1 MGYLPQLSEIDR
13 ERDMV
18 REFRGLNHNEVI
30 SDGQFYDMQ
39 NLSSD
44 AYPVLTARKPRTL
57 CKTVTSG
64 SRMSAGEHMAWCDGQ
79 HFYYNGA
86 QKFACSMPDSI
97 VRMGAYFCLFPQGIV
112 YNSHDDTVKNIA
124 ETVEVT
130 GRIKIIPATIGTN
143 PDGTDNVWSLDLQ
156 YQASVTAPENTKD
169 LWIDTG
175 HNPVVLKQYS
185 ESQKTWVS
193 VPTMYL
199 IFDCDISASSSI
211 PISAFSKF
219 QKGDAITISGLTGD
233 FETINGSYIVR
244 KVSADWLV
252 IDVNSY
258 PAKITSTPEFKT
270 MTLKVERTFPAMD
283 YVCECGNR
291 LFGCSTAKHEIY
303 ASKLGDPL
311 NWNVFSGIST
321 DSYAATVG
329 SPGSFTGIAA
339 YRSNVLF
346 FKEDMI
352 HVLSGTRPANFQID
366 TLECRGMQKLSS
378 NSSAVVNETLFY
390 KSDSGIMAYSGNL
403 PELVSDAFGDY
414 NTGHVISAG
423 TDGKKY
429 YCCLVTSDDEC
440 HLMVYDI
447 LRGIW
452 IREDSVAVSD
462 FAAVGNNLYM
472 MTDGKI
478 YDLHTGTSGETGEA
492 WKDETLVDEKDVMW
506 YATTGAIGL
515 DYPYEKYIAALMLRV
530 QMDSGGTIRVE
541 TSYDEENNFVEVAR
555 ITADKLRSVTLNIV
569 PRRCDTMRIRLSG
582 RGRFKL
588 YSISKEIEGGGSGDG
603 SI

>member
-86 QKFACSMPDSI
+86 QKFACSMPDNI

-124 ETVEVT
+124 ETFELNEAV
-130 GRIKIIPATIGTN
+130 RIFPGMAITN
-143 PDGTDNVWSLDLQ
+143 PDGSDGALYLTTGYTVSN
-156 YQASVTAPENTKD
+156 TEPEDTK
-169 LWIDTG
+169 LYWIDTG
-175 HNPVVLKQYS
+175 HSPITLKQYS
-185 ESQKTWVS
+185 EHSKTWVTMPS
-193 VPTMYL
+193 MYL
-199 IFDCDISASSSI
+199 RFMRVANDVTDEG
-211 PISAFSKF
+211 FSRFKI
-219 QKGDAITISGLTGD
+219 GDAITITGLTGD
-233 FETINGSYIVR
+233 YEKMNGSYIVR
-244 KVSADWLV
+244 YASKYMLT
-252 IDVNSY
+252 IDVNAY
-258 PAKITSTPEFKT
+258 IEKFPITTEATTIS
-270 MTLKVERTFPAMD
+270 MKVERTFPAMD

-291 LFGCSTAKHEIY
+291 LFGCSSAKHEIY

-329 SPGSFTGIAA
+329 SPGTFTGIAA

-429 YCCLVTSDDEC
+429 YCCLVTGDDEC

-515 DYPYEKYIAALMLRV
+515 DSPYEKYIAALMLRV

-588 YSISKEIEGGGSGDG
+588 YSISKEIEGGGNSDG

>member
-1 MGYLPQLSEIDR
+1 MGYLPQLSEIGR

-86 QKFACSMPDSI
+86 QKFACTMPDNI

-124 ETVEVT
+124 ETVEAT
-130 GRIKIIPATIGTN
+130 AQLNIYPAIKKIKPGGRWEISQANYVASETEPSNT
-143 PDGTDNVWSLDLQ
+143 SQ
-156 YQASVTAPENTKD
+156 YW
-169 LWIDTG
+169 LDTG
-175 HNPVVLKQYS
+175 NTPIVLKQYS
-185 ESQKTWVS
+185 KDFKIWVS
-193 VPTMYL
+193 VPTSL
-199 IFDCDISASSSI
+199 LGFSFIFNDDI
-211 PISAFSKF
+211 PIGTFVQKF
-219 QKGDAITISGLTGD
+219 KAGDAVTISGLTGD
-233 FETINGSYIVR
+233 LAELNSSFIINEVTLQGFV
-244 KVSADWLV
+244 VE
-252 IDVNSY
+252 VNSFIL
-258 PAKITSTPEFKT
+258 KIPSDFVTVS
-270 MTLKVERTFPAMD
+270 MKVERTFPAMD

-321 DSYAATVG
+321 DSYAATIG
-329 SPGSFTGIAA
+329 SPGEFTGIAS

-366 TLECRGMQKLSS
+366 TIECRGMQRGS
-378 NSSAVVNETLFY
+378 NNSAAVVNETLFY
-390 KSDSGIMAYSGNL
+390 KSDSGIMAYNGNL
-403 PELVSDAFGDY
+403 PELVSDAFGEY

-429 YCCLVTSDDEC
+429 YCCLVTGDDEC
-440 HLMVYDI
+440 HLMVYDV

-452 IREDSVAVSD
+452 TREDSIAVRD
-462 FAAVGNNLYM
+462 FSAIGNNLYM
-472 MTDGKI
+472 MYDGKI
-478 YDLHTGTSGETGEA
+478 YDLHTGTSVETGEA

-515 DYPYEKYIAALMLRV
+515 DSPYEKYIAALMLRV

-582 RGRFKL
+582 RGKFKL
-588 YSISKEIEGGGSGDG
+588 FSISKEIEGGGSSDG

>member
-124 ETVEVT
+124 ETVEAT
-130 GRIKIIPATIGTN
+130 AQLNIYPAIKKIKPGGGWEI
-143 PDGTDNVWSLDLQ
+143 
-156 YQASVTAPENTKD
+156 YQADYVASETEPSNTSQYW
-169 LWIDTG
+169 LDTG
-175 HNPVVLKQYS
+175 NTPVVLKQYS
-185 ESQKTWVS
+185 NDFKIWVS
-193 VPTMYL
+193 VPTSL
-199 IFDCDISASSSI
+199 LGFAFIFNDDLPAGTF
-211 PISAFSKF
+211 AQKF
-219 QKGDAITISGLTGD
+219 KAGDAVTISGLTGNLAELNSS
-233 FETINGSYIVR
+233 FIINEVTTQGFV
-244 KVSADWLV
+244 VE
-252 IDVNSY
+252 VNSFLLNI
-258 PAKITSTPEFKT
+258 PSDFVTVSI
-270 MTLKVERTFPAMD
+270 KVERTFPTMD

-321 DSYAATVG
+321 DSYAATIG

-414 NTGHVISAG
+414 NTGRVISAG

-429 YCCLVTSDDEC
+429 YCCLVTGDDEC

-478 YDLHTGTSGETGEA
+478 YDLHTGTSVETGEA

-515 DYPYEKYIAALMLRV
+515 DSPYEKYIAALMLRV

-582 RGRFKL
+582 RGKFKL
-588 YSISKEIEGGGSGDG
+588 FSISKEIEGGGSSDG

>member
-124 ETVEVT
+124 ETVEAT
-130 GRIKIIPATIGTN
+130 AQLYIYPAIKKIKPGGGWEISQANYVASETEPLNT
-143 PDGTDNVWSLDLQ
+143 SQ
-156 YQASVTAPENTKD
+156 YW
-169 LWIDTG
+169 LDTG
-175 HNPVVLKQYS
+175 NTPVVLKQYS
-185 ESQKTWVS
+185 KDFKIWVS
-193 VPTMYL
+193 VPTSL
-199 IFDCDISASSSI
+199 LGFSFIFNDGL
-211 PISAFSKF
+211 PIGTFAQKF
-219 QKGDAITISGLTGD
+219 KAGDAITISGLTGD
-233 FETINGSYIVR
+233 LAELNSSFIINEVTTQGFV
-244 KVSADWLV
+244 VE
-252 IDVNSY
+252 VNSFLLNI
-258 PAKITSTPEFKT
+258 PSDFVTVS
-270 MTLKVERTFPAMD
+270 MKVERTFPAMD

-321 DSYAATVG
+321 DSYAATIG
-329 SPGSFTGIAA
+329 SPGEFTGIAS

-366 TLECRGMQKLSS
+366 TIECRGMQRGS
-378 NSSAVVNETLFY
+378 NNSAAVVNETLFY
-390 KSDSGIMAYSGNL
+390 KSDSGIMAYNGNI
-403 PELVSDAFGDY
+403 PELVSDAFGEY
-414 NTGHVISAG
+414 NTGHVISSG

-429 YCCLVTSDDEC
+429 YCCLVTGDDEC
-440 HLMVYDI
+440 HLMVYDV

-452 IREDSVAVSD
+452 TREDSIAVRD
-462 FAAVGNNLYM
+462 FSAIGNNLYM
-472 MTDGKI
+472 MYDGKI
-478 YDLHTGTSGETGEA
+478 YDLHTGTSVETGEA

-515 DYPYEKYIAALMLRV
+515 DSPYEKYIAALMLRV

-582 RGRFKL
+582 RGKFKL
-588 YSISKEIEGGGSGDG
+588 FSISKEIEGGGSSDG

>member
-79 HFYYNGA
+79 HFYYNGT
-86 QKFACSMPDSI
+86 QKFACTMPDNI

-124 ETVEVT
+124 ETVEAT
-130 GRIKIIPATIGTN
+130 AQLNLYPAIKKIK
-143 PDGTDNVWSLDLQ
+143 PDGGWEINQADYVASETEPSNTSQ
-156 YQASVTAPENTKD
+156 YW
-169 LWIDTG
+169 LDTG
-175 HNPVVLKQYS
+175 NTPVVLKQYS
-185 ESQKTWVS
+185 KDFKIWVS
-193 VPTMYL
+193 VPTSL
-199 IFDCDISASSSI
+199 LG
-211 PISAFSKF
+211 FSFIVNGDLPAVTFF
-219 QKGDAITISGLTGD
+219 QKFKAGDAVTISGLTGD
-233 FETINGSYIVR
+233 LAELNSSFIINAVTINGFAVE
-244 KVSADWLV
+244 
-252 IDVNSY
+252 VNSFLLNI
-258 PAKITSTPEFKT
+258 PSDAVTVS
-270 MTLKVERTFPAMD
+270 MKVERTFPAMD

-329 SPGSFTGIAA
+329 SPGEFTGIAS

-346 FKEDMI
+346 FKENRI

-366 TLECRGMQKLSS
+366 TLECRGMQRGS
-378 NSSAVVNETLFY
+378 NNSAAVVNETLFY
-390 KSDSGIMAYSGNL
+390 KSDSGIMAYNGNL
-403 PELVSDAFGDY
+403 PELASDAFGDY

-429 YCCLVTSDDEC
+429 YCCLVTGDDEC
-440 HLMVYDI
+440 HLMVYDV

-452 IREDSVAVSD
+452 TREDSIAVRD
-462 FAAVGNNLYM
+462 FSAIGNNLYM
-472 MTDGKI
+472 MYDGKI
-478 YDLHTGTSGETGEA
+478 YDLHTGTSVETGEA

-515 DYPYEKYIAALMLRV
+515 DSPYEKYIAALMLRV

-582 RGRFKL
+582 RGKFKL
-588 YSISKEIEGGGSGDG
+588 FSISKEIEGGGNSDG

>member
-1 MGYLPQLSEIDR
+1 MGYLPQLSEIGR

-86 QKFACSMPDSI
+86 QKFACTMPDNI

-112 YNSHDDTVKNIA
+112 YNSHDDTVKNIV
-124 ETVEVT
+124 ETVEAT
-130 GRIKIIPATIGTN
+130 AQLNIYPAIKKIKPGGGWEISQANYVASETEPSNT
-143 PDGTDNVWSLDLQ
+143 SQ
-156 YQASVTAPENTKD
+156 YW
-169 LWIDTG
+169 LDTG
-175 HNPVVLKQYS
+175 NTPVVLKQYS
-185 ESQKTWVS
+185 KDFKIWVS
-193 VPTMYL
+193 VPTSL
-199 IFDCDISASSSI
+199 LGFNFIFNDDL
-211 PISAFSKF
+211 PIGTFF
-219 QKGDAITISGLTGD
+219 QKFKAGDAVTISGLTGD
-233 FETINGSYIVR
+233 LAELNSSFIINEVTLQGFV
-244 KVSADWLV
+244 VE
-252 IDVNSY
+252 VNSFLLNI
-258 PAKITSTPEFKT
+258 PSDFVTVSI
-270 MTLKVERTFPAMD
+270 KVERTFPAMD

-321 DSYAATVG
+321 DSYAATIG
-329 SPGSFTGIAA
+329 SPGEFTGIAS

-390 KSDSGIMAYSGNL
+390 KSDTGIMAYSGNL
-403 PELVSDAFGDY
+403 PELVSDAFGEY

-429 YCCLVTSDDEC
+429 YCCLVTGDDEC
-440 HLMVYDI
+440 HLMVYDV

-452 IREDSVAVSD
+452 TREDSIAVRD
-462 FAAVGNNLYM
+462 FSAIGNNLYM
-472 MTDGKI
+472 MYDGKI
-478 YDLHTGTSGETGEA
+478 YDLHTGTSVETGEA
-492 WKDETLVDEKDVMW
+492 WKDETLVYEKDVMW

-515 DYPYEKYIAALMLRV
+515 DSPYEKYIAALMLRV

-582 RGRFKL
+582 RGKFKL
-588 YSISKEIEGGGSGDG
+588 FSISKEIEGGGSSDG

>member
-86 QKFACSMPDSI
+86 QKFACAMPDNI

-124 ETVEVT
+124 ETVEAT
-130 GRIKIIPATIGTN
+130 AQLNIYPAIKKIKPGGGWEISQANYVASETEPLNT
-143 PDGTDNVWSLDLQ
+143 SQ
-156 YQASVTAPENTKD
+156 YW
-169 LWIDTG
+169 LDTG
-175 HNPVVLKQYS
+175 NTPIVLKQYS
-185 ESQKTWVS
+185 KDFKIWVS
-193 VPTMYL
+193 VPTSL
-199 IFDCDISASSSI
+199 LGFSFIFNDDL
-211 PISAFSKF
+211 PIGTFVQKF
-219 QKGDAITISGLTGD
+219 KAGDAVTISGLTGD
-233 FETINGSYIVR
+233 LAELNSSFIINEVTLQGFV
-244 KVSADWLV
+244 VE
-252 IDVNSY
+252 VNSFIL
-258 PAKITSTPEFKT
+258 KIPSDFVTVS
-270 MTLKVERTFPAMD
+270 MKVERTFPAMD

-321 DSYAATVG
+321 DSYAATIG
-329 SPGSFTGIAA
+329 SPGEFTGIAS

-366 TLECRGMQKLSS
+366 TIECRGMQRGS
-378 NSSAVVNETLFY
+378 NNSAAVVNETLFY
-390 KSDSGIMAYSGNL
+390 KSDSGIMAYNGNL
-403 PELVSDAFGDY
+403 PELASDAFGEY

-429 YCCLVTSDDEC
+429 YCCLVTGDDEC
-440 HLMVYDI
+440 HLMVYDV

-452 IREDSVAVSD
+452 TREDSIAVRD
-462 FAAVGNNLYM
+462 FSAIGNNLYM
-472 MTDGKI
+472 MYDGKI
-478 YDLHTGTSGETGEA
+478 YDLHTGTSVETGEA

-515 DYPYEKYIAALMLRV
+515 DSPYEKYIAALMLRV

-582 RGRFKL
+582 RGKFKL
-588 YSISKEIEGGGSGDG
+588 FSISKEIEGGGNSDG

>member
-124 ETVEVT
+124 ETFELNESV
-130 GRIKIIPATIGTN
+130 RIFPGMAITN
-143 PDGTDNVWSLDLQ
+143 PDGSDGALYLTTGYTVSN
-156 YQASVTAPENTKD
+156 TEPEDTK
-169 LWIDTG
+169 LYWIDTG
-175 HNPVVLKQYS
+175 HSPITLKQYS
-185 ESQKTWVS
+185 EHSKTWVTIPS
-193 VPTMYL
+193 MYL
-199 IFDCDISASSSI
+199 RFMRVANDVTDEG
-211 PISAFSKF
+211 FSRFKI
-219 QKGDAITISGLTGD
+219 GDAITISGLTGD
-233 FETINGSYIVR
+233 YEKMNGSYIVR
-244 KVSADWLV
+244 YASKYMLT
-252 IDVNSY
+252 IDVNAY
-258 PAKITSTPEFKT
+258 IEKFPITTEATTIS
-270 MTLKVERTFPAMD
+270 MKVERTFPEMD

-390 KSDSGIMAYSGNL
+390 KSDTGIMAYSGNL

-429 YCCLVTSDDEC
+429 YCCLVTGDDEC

-478 YDLHTGTSGETGEA
+478 YDLHTGTSVETGEA
-492 WKDETLVDEKDVMW
+492 WKDETLVDEKDIMW

-515 DYPYEKYIAALMLRV
+515 DSPYEKYIAALMLRV

>member
-79 HFYYNGA
+79 HFYYNGT

-112 YNSHDDTVKNIA
+112 YNSHDDTVKNIS
-124 ETVEVT
+124 ETVQVNGKLKLLPSIQYT
-130 GRIKIIPATIGTN
+130 M
-143 PDGTDNVWSLDLQ
+143 PDGSMPVC
-156 YQASVTAPENTKD
+156 SVEYVESATEPSDTTKYW
-169 LWIDTG
+169 LDTG
-175 HNPVVLKQYS
+175 NNPIVLKQYS
-185 ESQKTWVS
+185 KDFKIWVS
-193 VPTMYL
+193 VPTSL
-199 IFDCDISASSSI
+199 LWFDFYETEGNPYQTTFLMKYQD
-211 PISAFSKF
+211 
-219 QKGDAITISGLTGD
+219 GDAITISGLTD
-233 FETINGSYIVR
+233 NLTDLNGSFIVA
-244 KVSADWLV
+244 KTAPSGFA
-252 IDVNSY
+252 IAVNSFVLNL
-258 PAKITSTPEFKT
+258 PSVAVTVS
-270 MTLKVERTFPAMD
+270 MKVERTLPAMD

-291 LFGCSTAKHEIY
+291 LFGCSSAKHEIY

-321 DSYAATVG
+321 DSYAATIG
-329 SPGSFTGIAA
+329 SPGEFTGIAS

-346 FKEDMI
+346 FKENRI

-366 TLECRGMQKLSS
+366 TIECRGMQRGS
-378 NSSAVVNETLFY
+378 NNSAAVVNETLFY
-390 KSDSGIMAYSGNL
+390 KSDSGIMAYNGNL
-403 PELVSDAFGDY
+403 PELVSDAFGEY

-429 YCCLVTSDDEC
+429 YCCLVTGDDEC
-440 HLMVYDI
+440 HLMVYDV

-452 IREDSVAVSD
+452 TREDSIAVRD
-462 FAAVGNNLYM
+462 FSAIGNNLYM
-472 MTDGKI
+472 MYDGKI
-478 YDLHTGTSGETGEA
+478 YDLHTGTSVETGEA

-515 DYPYEKYIAALMLRV
+515 DSPYEKYIAALMLRV

-582 RGRFKL
+582 RGKFKL
-588 YSISKEIEGGGSGDG
+588 FSISKEIEGGGSSDG

>member
-124 ETVEVT
+124 ETVEAT
-130 GRIKIIPATIGTN
+130 AQLYIYPAIKKIKPGGGWEISQANYVASETEPLNT
-143 PDGTDNVWSLDLQ
+143 SQ
-156 YQASVTAPENTKD
+156 YW
-169 LWIDTG
+169 LDTG
-175 HNPVVLKQYS
+175 NTPVVLKQYS
-185 ESQKTWVS
+185 KDFKIWVS
-193 VPTMYL
+193 VPTSL
-199 IFDCDISASSSI
+199 LGFSFIFNDDL
-211 PISAFSKF
+211 PIGTFAQKF
-219 QKGDAITISGLTGD
+219 KAGDAITISGLTGD
-233 FETINGSYIVR
+233 LAELNSSFIINEVTTQGFV
-244 KVSADWLV
+244 VE
-252 IDVNSY
+252 VNSFLLNI
-258 PAKITSTPEFKT
+258 PSDFVTVS
-270 MTLKVERTFPAMD
+270 MKVERTFPAMD

-321 DSYAATVG
+321 DSYAATIG
-329 SPGSFTGIAA
+329 SPGEFTGIAS

-366 TLECRGMQKLSS
+366 TIECRGMQRGS
-378 NSSAVVNETLFY
+378 NNSAAVVNETLFY
-390 KSDSGIMAYSGNL
+390 KSDSGIMAYNGNL
-403 PELVSDAFGDY
+403 PELASDAFGEY

-429 YCCLVTSDDEC
+429 YCCLVTGDDEC
-440 HLMVYDI
+440 HLMVYDV

-452 IREDSVAVSD
+452 TREDSIAVRD
-462 FAAVGNNLYM
+462 FSAIGNNLYM
-472 MTDGKI
+472 MYDGKI
-478 YDLHTGTSGETGEA
+478 YDLHTGTSVETGEA

-515 DYPYEKYIAALMLRV
+515 DSPYEKYIAALMLRV

-582 RGRFKL
+582 RGKFKL
-588 YSISKEIEGGGSGDG
+588 FSISKEIEGGGSSDG

>member
-86 QKFACSMPDSI
+86 QKFACGMPDNI

-124 ETVEVT
+124 ETVEAT
-130 GRIKIIPATIGTN
+130 AQLYLYPSIKKIK
-143 PDGTDNVWSLDLQ
+143 PDGSWEITQADYVASETEPSNTSQ
-156 YQASVTAPENTKD
+156 YW
-169 LWIDTG
+169 LDTG
-175 HNPVVLKQYS
+175 NTPVVLKQYS
-185 ESQKTWVS
+185 KDFKIWVS
-193 VPTMYL
+193 VPTSL
-199 IFDCDISASSSI
+199 LS
-211 PISAFSKF
+211 FSFIVNGDLPAGTFF
-219 QKGDAITISGLTGD
+219 QKFKAGDAVTISGLTGD
-233 FETINGSYIVR
+233 LAELNSSFIINAVTINGFAVE
-244 KVSADWLV
+244 
-252 IDVNSY
+252 VNSFLLNI
-258 PAKITSTPEFKT
+258 PSDAVTVS
-270 MTLKVERTFPAMD
+270 MKVERTFPAMD

-329 SPGSFTGIAA
+329 SPGEFTGIAS

-346 FKEDMI
+346 FKENRI

-366 TLECRGMQKLSS
+366 TLECRGMQRGS
-378 NSSAVVNETLFY
+378 NNSAAVVNETLFY
-390 KSDSGIMAYSGNL
+390 KSDSGIMAYNGNL
-403 PELVSDAFGDY
+403 PELASDAFGDY

-429 YCCLVTSDDEC
+429 YCCLVTGDDEC
-440 HLMVYDI
+440 HLMVYDV

-452 IREDSVAVSD
+452 TREDSIAVRD
-462 FAAVGNNLYM
+462 FSAIGNNLYM
-472 MTDGKI
+472 MYDGKI

-515 DYPYEKYIAALMLRV
+515 DSPYEKYIAALMLRV

-582 RGRFKL
+582 RGKFKL
-588 YSISKEIEGGGSGDG
+588 FSISKEIEGGGSSDG

>member
-18 REFRGLNHNEVI
+18 REFRGLNHNDVI

-57 CKTVTSG
+57 CKTITSG
-64 SRMSAGEHMAWCDGQ
+64 SRISAGEHMAWCDGQ

-86 QKFACSMPDSI
+86 QKFACGMPDNI
-97 VRMGAYFCLFPQGIV
+97 VRMGAYFCLFPQGVV
-112 YNSHDDTVKNIA
+112 YNSHDDTLKTIYDSFELNEAV
-124 ETVEVT
+124 
-130 GRIKIIPATIGTN
+130 RIFPGMATTN
-143 PDGTDNVWSLDLQ
+143 PDGSEGALYLTTGYTVSN
-156 YQASVTAPENTKD
+156 TEPEDTK
-169 LWIDTG
+169 LYWIDTG
-175 HNPVVLKQYS
+175 HSPITLKQYS
-185 ESQKTWVS
+185 EYSKTWVTMPS
-193 VPTMYL
+193 MYL
-199 IFDCDISASSSI
+199 RFIRQANNITDGGFSIF
-211 PISAFSKF
+211 KV
-219 QKGDAITISGLTGD
+219 GDAVTISGLTGD
-233 FETINGSYIVR
+233 FEKMNGSYIVR
-244 KVSADWLV
+244 YASKYMLT
-252 IDVNSY
+252 IDVNAY
-258 PAKITSTPEFKT
+258 IEKFPITTEATTIS
-270 MTLKVERTFPAMD
+270 MKVERTFPAMD

-321 DSYAATVG
+321 DSYAATIG
-329 SPGSFTGIAA
+329 SPGEFTGIAS

-346 FKEDMI
+346 FKENRI

-366 TLECRGMQKLSS
+366 TIECRGMQRGS
-378 NSSAVVNETLFY
+378 NNSAAVVNETLFY
-390 KSDSGIMAYSGNL
+390 KSDSGIMAYNGNL

-429 YCCLVTSDDEC
+429 YCCLVTGDDEC
-440 HLMVYDI
+440 HLMVYDV

-452 IREDSVAVSD
+452 TREDSIAVRD
-462 FAAVGNNLYM
+462 FSAIGNNLYM
-472 MTDGKI
+472 MYDGKI

-515 DYPYEKYIAALMLRV
+515 DSPYEKYIAALMLRV

-588 YSISKEIEGGGSGDG
+588 YSISKEIEGGGSSDG

>member
-86 QKFACSMPDSI
+86 QKFACTMPDNI

-124 ETVEVT
+124 ETVEAT
-130 GRIKIIPATIGTN
+130 AQLNIYPAIKKIKPAGGWEISQANYVASETEPLNT
-143 PDGTDNVWSLDLQ
+143 SQ
-156 YQASVTAPENTKD
+156 YW
-169 LWIDTG
+169 LDTG
-175 HNPVVLKQYS
+175 NTPVVLKQYS
-185 ESQKTWVS
+185 KDFKIWVS
-193 VPTMYL
+193 VPTSL
-199 IFDCDISASSSI
+199 LG
-211 PISAFSKF
+211 FSFIVNDDLPAGTFVQKF
-219 QKGDAITISGLTGD
+219 KAGDAVTISGLTGD
-233 FETINGSYIVR
+233 LAELNSSFIINEVTLQGFV
-244 KVSADWLV
+244 VE
-252 IDVNSY
+252 VNSFLLNL
-258 PAKITSTPEFKT
+258 PSDFVTVS
-270 MTLKVERTFPAMD
+270 MKVERTFPAMD

-321 DSYAATVG
+321 DSYSATVG
-329 SPGSFTGIAA
+329 SPGEFTGIAS

-346 FKEDMI
+346 FKENRI

-366 TLECRGMQKLSS
+366 TIECRGMQRGS
-378 NSSAVVNETLFY
+378 NNSAAVVNETLFY
-390 KSDSGIMAYSGNL
+390 KSDSGIMAYNGNL
-403 PELVSDAFGDY
+403 PELVSDPFGEY

-429 YCCLVTSDDEC
+429 YCCLVTGDDEC
-440 HLMVYDI
+440 HLMVYDV

-452 IREDSVAVSD
+452 TREDSIAVRD
-462 FAAVGNNLYM
+462 FSAIGNNLYM
-472 MTDGKI
+472 MYDGKI

-515 DYPYEKYIAALMLRV
+515 DSPYEKYIAALMLRV

-582 RGRFKL
+582 RGKFKL
-588 YSISKEIEGGGSGDG
+588 FSISKEIEGGGSSDG

>member
-1 MGYLPQLSEIDR
+1 MGYLPHLSEIDR

-44 AYPVLTARKPRTL
+44 AYPILTARKPRTL

-86 QKFACSMPDSI
+86 QKFACAMPDSI

-112 YNSHDDTVKNIA
+112 YNSHDDTLKTIYDSFELNEAV
-124 ETVEVT
+124 
-130 GRIKIIPATIGTN
+130 RIFPGMAITN
-143 PDGTDNVWSLDLQ
+143 PDGSKGALYLTTGYTVS
-156 YQASVTAPENTKD
+156 NTEPVDTK
-169 LWIDTG
+169 LYWIDTG
-175 HNPVVLKQYS
+175 HSPITLKQYS
-185 ESQKTWVS
+185 EYSKTWVTMPS
-193 VPTMYL
+193 MYL
-199 IFDCDISASSSI
+199 QFMREANDITDGGFSIFKA
-211 PISAFSKF
+211 
-219 QKGDAITISGLTGD
+219 GDAVTISGLTGD
-233 FETINGSYIVR
+233 FAKMNGSYIVHYAS
-244 KVSADWLV
+244 KYTLT
-252 IDVNSY
+252 IDVNAYIEKFPTTTEATTIS
-258 PAKITSTPEFKT
+258 
-270 MTLKVERTFPAMD
+270 MKVERTFPAMD

-291 LFGCSTAKHEIY
+291 LFGCSTSKHEIY

-321 DSYAATVG
+321 DSYAATIG

-366 TLECRGMQKLSS
+366 TIECRGMQRGS
-378 NSSAVVNETLFY
+378 NNSATVVNETLFY
-390 KSDSGIMAYSGNL
+390 KSDSGIMAYNGNL
-403 PELVSDAFGDY
+403 PELVSDAFGEY
-414 NTGHVISAG
+414 NTGHVISSG

-429 YCCLVTSDDEC
+429 YCCLVTGDDEC
-440 HLMVYDI
+440 HLMVYDV

-452 IREDSVAVSD
+452 TREDSVAVSD

-478 YDLHTGTSGETGEA
+478 YDIHTGTSAETGEA

-515 DYPYEKYIAALMLRV
+515 DSPYEKYIAALMLRV

-582 RGRFKL
+582 RGKFKL
-588 YSISKEIEGGGSGDG
+588 FSISKEIEGGGNSDG

>member
-124 ETVEVT
+124 ETVEAT
-130 GRIKIIPATIGTN
+130 AQLYIYPAIKKIKPGGGWEISQANYVASETEPLNT
-143 PDGTDNVWSLDLQ
+143 SQ
-156 YQASVTAPENTKD
+156 YW
-169 LWIDTG
+169 LDTG
-175 HNPVVLKQYS
+175 NTPVVLKQYS
-185 ESQKTWVS
+185 KDFKIWVS
-193 VPTMYL
+193 VPTSL
-199 IFDCDISASSSI
+199 LGFSFIFNDGL
-211 PISAFSKF
+211 PIGTFAQKF
-219 QKGDAITISGLTGD
+219 KAGDAITISGLTGD
-233 FETINGSYIVR
+233 LAELNSSFIINEVTTQGFV
-244 KVSADWLV
+244 VE
-252 IDVNSY
+252 VNSFLLNI
-258 PAKITSTPEFKT
+258 PSDFVTVSI
-270 MTLKVERTFPAMD
+270 KVERTFPTMD

-291 LFGCSTAKHEIY
+291 LFGCSTSKHEIY

-321 DSYAATVG
+321 DSYAATIG
-329 SPGSFTGIAA
+329 SPGEFTGIAS

-366 TLECRGMQKLSS
+366 TIECRGMQRGS
-378 NSSAVVNETLFY
+378 NNSAAVVNETLFY
-390 KSDSGIMAYSGNL
+390 KSDSGIMAYNGNL
-403 PELVSDAFGDY
+403 PELASDAFGEY

-429 YCCLVTSDDEC
+429 YCCLVTGDDEC
-440 HLMVYDI
+440 HLMVYDV

-452 IREDSVAVSD
+452 TREDSIAVRD
-462 FAAVGNNLYM
+462 FSAIGNNLYM
-472 MTDGKI
+472 MYDGKI
-478 YDLHTGTSGETGEA
+478 YDLHTGTSVETGEA

-515 DYPYEKYIAALMLRV
+515 DSPYEKYIAALMLRV

-569 PRRCDTMRIRLSG
+569 PRRCDTMRIRISG
-582 RGRFKL
+582 RGKFKL
-588 YSISKEIEGGGSGDG
+588 FSISKEIEGGGSSDG

>member
-18 REFRGLNHNEVI
+18 REFRGLNHNEII

-86 QKFACSMPDSI
+86 QKFACTMPDNI

-124 ETVEVT
+124 ETVEAT
-130 GRIKIIPATIGTN
+130 AQLSLYPAIKKIR
-143 PDGTDNVWSLDLQ
+143 PDGGWEINQANYVASETEPSNTSQ
-156 YQASVTAPENTKD
+156 YW
-169 LWIDTG
+169 LDTG
-175 HNPVVLKQYS
+175 NTPIVLKQYS
-185 ESQKTWVS
+185 KDFKIWVS
-193 VPTMYL
+193 VPTSL
-199 IFDCDISASSSI
+199 LS
-211 PISAFSKF
+211 FSFIVNSNLPAGTFF
-219 QKGDAITISGLTGD
+219 QKFKAGDAVTISGLTGD
-233 FETINGSYIVR
+233 LAELNSSFIINEVTINGFV
-244 KVSADWLV
+244 VE
-252 IDVNSY
+252 VNSFLLNL
-258 PAKITSTPEFKT
+258 PSELVTVSI
-270 MTLKVERTFPAMD
+270 KVERTFPAMD

-329 SPGSFTGIAA
+329 SPGEFTGIAS

-346 FKEDMI
+346 FKENRI

-366 TLECRGMQKLSS
+366 TLECRGMQRGS
-378 NSSAVVNETLFY
+378 NNSAAVVNETLFY
-390 KSDSGIMAYSGNL
+390 KSDSGVMAYNGNL
-403 PELVSDAFGDY
+403 PELVSDAFGEY

-429 YCCLVTSDDEC
+429 YCCLVTGDDEC
-440 HLMVYDI
+440 HLMVYDV

-452 IREDSVAVSD
+452 TREDSIAVRD
-462 FAAVGNNLYM
+462 FSAIGNNLYM
-472 MTDGKI
+472 MYDGKI
-478 YDLHTGTSGETGEA
+478 YDLHTGTSGETVEA

-515 DYPYEKYIAALMLRV
+515 DSPYEKYIAALMLRV

-582 RGRFKL
+582 RGKFKL
-588 YSISKEIEGGGSGDG
+588 FSISKEIEGGGNSDG

>member
-86 QKFACSMPDSI
+86 QKFACSMPDNI

-112 YNSHDDTVKNIA
+112 YNSHDDTVKNIT
-124 ETVEVT
+124 ETVEAT
-130 GRIKIIPATIGTN
+130 AQLQIYPAIKKIKPGGGWEI
-143 PDGTDNVWSLDLQ
+143 
-156 YQASVTAPENTKD
+156 YQANYVASETEPSNTSQYW
-169 LWIDTG
+169 LDTG
-175 HNPVVLKQYS
+175 NTPVVLKQYS
-185 ESQKTWVS
+185 KDFKIWVS
-193 VPTMYL
+193 VPTSL
-199 IFDCDISASSSI
+199 LGFSFIFNDDLPAGT
-211 PISAFSKF
+211 FVQKF
-219 QKGDAITISGLTGD
+219 KSGDAVKISGLTGD
-233 FETINGSYIVR
+233 LAELNSSFIINEVTLQGFV
-244 KVSADWLV
+244 VE
-252 IDVNSY
+252 VNSFIL
-258 PAKITSTPEFKT
+258 KIPSDFVTVS
-270 MTLKVERTFPAMD
+270 MKVERTFPAMD

-329 SPGSFTGIAA
+329 SPGEFTGIAS

-346 FKEDMI
+346 FKENRI

-366 TLECRGMQKLSS
+366 TIECRGMQRGS
-378 NSSAVVNETLFY
+378 NNSAAVVNETLFY
-390 KSDSGIMAYSGNL
+390 KSDSGIMAYNGNL
-403 PELVSDAFGDY
+403 PELVSDAFGEY
-414 NTGHVISAG
+414 NTGHVISSG

-429 YCCLVTSDDEC
+429 YCCLVTGDDEC
-440 HLMVYDI
+440 HLMVYDV

-452 IREDSVAVSD
+452 TREDSIAVRD
-462 FAAVGNNLYM
+462 FSAIGNNLYM
-472 MTDGKI
+472 MYDGKI
-478 YDLHTGTSGETGEA
+478 YDLHTGTSVETGEA

-515 DYPYEKYIAALMLRV
+515 DSPYEKYIAALMLRV

-582 RGRFKL
+582 RGKFKL
-588 YSISKEIEGGGSGDG
+588 FSISKEIEGGGSSDG

>member
-86 QKFACSMPDSI
+86 QKFACTMPDNI
-97 VRMGAYFCLFPQGIV
+97 VRMGAYFCLFPHGIV

-124 ETVEVT
+124 ETFELNEAV
-130 GRIKIIPATIGTN
+130 RIFPGMAITN
-143 PDGTDNVWSLDLQ
+143 PDGSDGALYLTTGYTVSN
-156 YQASVTAPENTKD
+156 TEPEDTK
-169 LWIDTG
+169 LYWIDTG
-175 HNPVVLKQYS
+175 HSPITLKQYS
-185 ESQKTWVS
+185 EHSKTWVTMPS
-193 VPTMYL
+193 MYL
-199 IFDCDISASSSI
+199 RFMRVANDVTDEG
-211 PISAFSKF
+211 FSRFKV
-219 QKGDAITISGLTGD
+219 GDAITISGLTGD
-233 FETINGSYIVR
+233 YEKMNGSYIVR
-244 KVSADWLV
+244 YASKYMLT
-252 IDVNSY
+252 IDVNAY
-258 PAKITSTPEFKT
+258 IEKFPITTEATTIS
-270 MTLKVERTFPAMD
+270 MKVERTFPAMD

-429 YCCLVTSDDEC
+429 YCCLVTGDDEC

-515 DYPYEKYIAALMLRV
+515 DSPYEKYIAALMLRV

-582 RGRFKL
+582 HGRFKL
-588 YSISKEIEGGGSGDG
+588 YSISKEIEGGGSSDG

>member
-79 HFYYNGA
+79 HFYYNGT
-86 QKFACSMPDSI
+86 QKFACTMPDNI

-124 ETVEVT
+124 ETVEAT
-130 GRIKIIPATIGTN
+130 AQLNIYPAIKKIKPGGGWEISQANYVASETEPSNT
-143 PDGTDNVWSLDLQ
+143 SQ
-156 YQASVTAPENTKD
+156 YW
-169 LWIDTG
+169 LDTG
-175 HNPVVLKQYS
+175 NTPVVLKQYS
-185 ESQKTWVS
+185 KDFKIWVS
-193 VPTMYL
+193 VPTSL
-199 IFDCDISASSSI
+199 LGFSFIFNDDL
-211 PISAFSKF
+211 PIGTFVQKF
-219 QKGDAITISGLTGD
+219 KAGDAVTISGLTGD
-233 FETINGSYIVR
+233 LAELNSSFIINEVTLQGFV
-244 KVSADWLV
+244 VE
-252 IDVNSY
+252 VNSFILNI
-258 PAKITSTPEFKT
+258 PSDFVTVS
-270 MTLKVERTFPAMD
+270 MKVERTFPAMD

-291 LFGCSTAKHEIY
+291 LFGCSTEKHEIY

-321 DSYAATVG
+321 DSYAATIG
-329 SPGSFTGIAA
+329 SPGEFTGIAS

-346 FKEDMI
+346 FKENRI

-366 TLECRGMQKLSS
+366 TIECRGMQHGS
-378 NSSAVVNETLFY
+378 NNSAAVVNETLFY
-390 KSDSGIMAYSGNL
+390 KSDSGIMAYNGNL
-403 PELVSDAFGDY
+403 PELVSDAFGEY

-429 YCCLVTSDDEC
+429 YCCLVTGDDEC
-440 HLMVYDI
+440 HLMVYDV

-452 IREDSVAVSD
+452 TREDSIAVRD
-462 FAAVGNNLYM
+462 FSAIGNNLYM
-472 MTDGKI
+472 MYDGKI
-478 YDLHTGTSGETGEA
+478 YDLHTGTSVETGEA
-492 WKDETLVDEKDVMW
+492 WKDETLIDEKDVMW

-515 DYPYEKYIAALMLRV
+515 DSPYEKYIAALMLRV

-582 RGRFKL
+582 RGKFKL
-588 YSISKEIEGGGSGDG
+588 FSISKEIEGGGSSDG

>member
-1 MGYLPQLSEIDR
+1 MGYLPHLSEIDR

-79 HFYYNGA
+79 HFYYNGT

-124 ETVEVT
+124 ETVEAT
-130 GRIKIIPATIGTN
+130 AQLYIYPAIKKIKPGGGWEISQANYVASETEPLNT
-143 PDGTDNVWSLDLQ
+143 SQ
-156 YQASVTAPENTKD
+156 YW
-169 LWIDTG
+169 LDTG
-175 HNPVVLKQYS
+175 NTPVVLKQYS
-185 ESQKTWVS
+185 KDFKIWVS
-193 VPTMYL
+193 VPTSL
-199 IFDCDISASSSI
+199 LGFSFIFNDDL
-211 PISAFSKF
+211 PIGTFAQKF
-219 QKGDAITISGLTGD
+219 KAGDAITISGLTGD
-233 FETINGSYIVR
+233 LAELNSSFIINEVTTQGFV
-244 KVSADWLV
+244 VE
-252 IDVNSY
+252 VNSFLLNI
-258 PAKITSTPEFKT
+258 PSDFVTVS
-270 MTLKVERTFPAMD
+270 MKVERTFPAMD

-321 DSYAATVG
+321 DSYAATIG
-329 SPGSFTGIAA
+329 SPGEFTGIAS

-366 TLECRGMQKLSS
+366 TIECRGMQRGS
-378 NSSAVVNETLFY
+378 NNSAAVVNETLFY
-390 KSDSGIMAYSGNL
+390 KSDSGIMAYNGNL
-403 PELVSDAFGDY
+403 PELASDAFGEY

-429 YCCLVTSDDEC
+429 YCCLVTGDDEC
-440 HLMVYDI
+440 HLMVYDV

-452 IREDSVAVSD
+452 TREDSIAVRD
-462 FAAVGNNLYM
+462 FSAIGNNLYM
-472 MTDGKI
+472 MYDGKI
-478 YDLHTGTSGETGEA
+478 YDLHTGTSVETGEA

-515 DYPYEKYIAALMLRV
+515 DSPYEKYIAALMLRV

-582 RGRFKL
+582 RGKFKL
-588 YSISKEIEGGGSGDG
+588 FSISKEIEGGGSSDG

>member
-1 MGYLPQLSEIDR
+1 MGYLPQLSEIER

-86 QKFACSMPDSI
+86 QKFACTMPDSI

-124 ETVEVT
+124 ETVEATAQLILYPV
-130 GRIKIIPATIGTN
+130 IKKIR
-143 PDGTDNVWSLDLQ
+143 PDGGWEISQADYVASETEPSNTSQ
-156 YQASVTAPENTKD
+156 YW
-169 LWIDTG
+169 LDTG
-175 HNPVVLKQYS
+175 NTPVVLKQYS
-185 ESQKTWVS
+185 KDFKIWVS
-193 VPTMYL
+193 VPTSL
-199 IFDCDISASSSI
+199 LS
-211 PISAFSKF
+211 FSFIVNDDLPAGTFF
-219 QKGDAITISGLTGD
+219 QKFKAGDAVTISGLTGD
-233 FETINGSYIVR
+233 LAELNSSFIVNAVTINGFV
-244 KVSADWLV
+244 VE
-252 IDVNSY
+252 VNSFLLNL
-258 PAKITSTPEFKT
+258 PSDAVTVS
-270 MTLKVERTFPAMD
+270 MKVERTFPAMD

-329 SPGSFTGIAA
+329 SPGEFTGIAS

-346 FKEDMI
+346 FKENRI

-366 TLECRGMQKLSS
+366 TLECRGMQRGSD
-378 NSSAVVNETLFY
+378 NSAAVVNETLFY

-403 PELVSDAFGDY
+403 PELVSDAFGNY

-429 YCCLVTSDDEC
+429 YCCLVTGDDEC
-440 HLMVYDI
+440 HLMVYDV

-452 IREDSVAVSD
+452 TREDSIAVRD
-462 FAAVGNNLYM
+462 FSAIGNNLYM
-472 MTDGKI
+472 MYDGKI

-515 DYPYEKYIAALMLRV
+515 DSPYEKYIAALMLRV

-582 RGRFKL
+582 RGKFKL
-588 YSISKEIEGGGSGDG
+588 FSISKEIEGGGSGDG

>member
-86 QKFACSMPDSI
+86 QKFACSMPDNI

-112 YNSHDDTVKNIA
+112 YNSHDNTVKNIT
-124 ETVEVT
+124 ETYELNEEL
-130 GRIKIIPATIGTN
+130 RLLPATTITH
-143 PDGTDNVWSLDLQ
+143 PDGTEGMLILGGGYVVSDTEPQD
-156 YQASVTAPENTKD
+156 TKSY
-169 LWIDTG
+169 WIDTG
-175 HNPVVLKQYS
+175 HAPVTLKQYS
-185 ESQKTWVS
+185 DYSKTWVTMPS
-193 VPTMYL
+193 MYL
-199 IFDCDISASSSI
+199 QFMRGVGATGDG
-211 PISAFSKF
+211 FSRFKA
-219 QKGDAITISGLTGD
+219 GDAVTISGLTGD
-233 FETINGSYIVR
+233 FQKINGSYIVQYA
-244 KVSADWLV
+244 SDYTFT
-252 IDVNSY
+252 INVNSY
-258 PAKITSTPEFKT
+258 IEKFPSTTEYRNIS
-270 MTLKVERTFPAMD
+270 MKVERTFPAMD

-291 LFGCSTAKHEIY
+291 LFGCSSAKHEIY

-346 FKEDMI
+346 FKENMI

-429 YCCLVTSDDEC
+429 YCCLVTGDDEC

-478 YDLHTGTSGETGEA
+478 YDLHTGTSAETGEA

-515 DYPYEKYIAALMLRV
+515 DSPYEKYIAALMLRV

-588 YSISKEIEGGGSGDG
+588 YSISKEIEGGGSSDG

>member
-79 HFYYNGA
+79 HFYYNGS
-86 QKFACSMPDSI
+86 QKFACAMPDNI

-124 ETVEVT
+124 ETVEAT
-130 GRIKIIPATIGTN
+130 AQLNIYPAIKKIKPGGGWEISQANYVASETEPLNT
-143 PDGTDNVWSLDLQ
+143 SQ
-156 YQASVTAPENTKD
+156 YW
-169 LWIDTG
+169 LDTG
-175 HNPVVLKQYS
+175 NTPIVLKQYS
-185 ESQKTWVS
+185 KDFKIWVS
-193 VPTMYL
+193 VPTSL
-199 IFDCDISASSSI
+199 LGFSFIFNDDL
-211 PISAFSKF
+211 PIGTFVQKF
-219 QKGDAITISGLTGD
+219 KAGDAVTISGLTGD
-233 FETINGSYIVR
+233 LAELNSSFIINEVTLQGFV
-244 KVSADWLV
+244 VE
-252 IDVNSY
+252 VNSFIL
-258 PAKITSTPEFKT
+258 KIPSDFVTVS
-270 MTLKVERTFPAMD
+270 MKVERTFPAMD

-303 ASKLGDPL
+303 SSKLGDPL

-321 DSYAATVG
+321 DSYAATIG
-329 SPGSFTGIAA
+329 SPGEFTGIAS

-366 TLECRGMQKLSS
+366 TIECRGMQRGS
-378 NSSAVVNETLFY
+378 NNSAAVVNETLFY
-390 KSDSGIMAYSGNL
+390 KSDSGIMAYNGNL
-403 PELVSDAFGDY
+403 PELVSDAFGEY
-414 NTGHVISAG
+414 NTGHVISSG

-429 YCCLVTSDDEC
+429 YCCLVTGDDEC
-440 HLMVYDI
+440 HLMVYDV

-452 IREDSVAVSD
+452 TREDSIAVRD
-462 FAAVGNNLYM
+462 FSAIGNNLYM
-472 MTDGKI
+472 MYDGKI
-478 YDLHTGTSGETGEA
+478 YDLHTGTSVETGEA

-515 DYPYEKYIAALMLRV
+515 DSPYEKYIAALMLRV

-582 RGRFKL
+582 RGKFKL
-588 YSISKEIEGGGSGDG
+588 FSISKEIEGGGNSDG

>member
-1 MGYLPQLSEIDR
+1 
-13 ERDMV
+13 
-18 REFRGLNHNEVI
+18 
-30 SDGQFYDMQ
+30 
-39 NLSSD
+39 
-44 AYPVLTARKPRTL
+44 
-57 CKTVTSG
+57 
-64 SRMSAGEHMAWCDGQ
+64 MAWCDGQ

-86 QKFACSMPDSI
+86 QKFACSMPDNI

-124 ETVEVT
+124 ETFELNEAV
-130 GRIKIIPATIGTN
+130 RIFPGMAITN
-143 PDGTDNVWSLDLQ
+143 PDGSDGALYLTTGYTVSN
-156 YQASVTAPENTKD
+156 TEPEDTK
-169 LWIDTG
+169 LYWIDTG
-175 HNPVVLKQYS
+175 HSPITLKQYS
-185 ESQKTWVS
+185 EHSKTWVTMPS
-193 VPTMYL
+193 MYL
-199 IFDCDISASSSI
+199 RFMRVANDVTDEG
-211 PISAFSKF
+211 FSRFKI
-219 QKGDAITISGLTGD
+219 GDAITISGLTGD
-233 FETINGSYIVR
+233 YEKMNGSYIVR
-244 KVSADWLV
+244 YASKYILT
-252 IDVNSY
+252 IDVNAY
-258 PAKITSTPEFKT
+258 IEKFPITTEATTIS
-270 MTLKVERTFPAMD
+270 MKVERTFPAMD

-291 LFGCSTAKHEIY
+291 LFGCSSAKHEIY

-429 YCCLVTSDDEC
+429 YCCLVTGDDEC

-478 YDLHTGTSGETGEA
+478 YDLHTGTSAETGEA

-515 DYPYEKYIAALMLRV
+515 DSPYEKYIAALMLRV

-588 YSISKEIEGGGSGDG
+588 YSISKEIEGGGNSDG

>member
-57 CKTVTSG
+57 CKTVTIG

-86 QKFACSMPDSI
+86 QKFACAMPDNI

-112 YNSHDDTVKNIA
+112 YNSHDDTVKNIS
-124 ETVEVT
+124 ETVEAT
-130 GRIKIIPATIGTN
+130 AQLNIYPAIKKIKPGGGWEISQANYVASETEPLNT
-143 PDGTDNVWSLDLQ
+143 SQ
-156 YQASVTAPENTKD
+156 YW
-169 LWIDTG
+169 LDTG
-175 HNPVVLKQYS
+175 NTPIVLKQYS
-185 ESQKTWVS
+185 KDFKIWVS
-193 VPTMYL
+193 VPTSL
-199 IFDCDISASSSI
+199 LGFSFIFNDDL
-211 PISAFSKF
+211 PIGTFVQKF
-219 QKGDAITISGLTGD
+219 KAGDAVTISGLTGD
-233 FETINGSYIVR
+233 LAELNSSFIINEVTLKGFV
-244 KVSADWLV
+244 VE
-252 IDVNSY
+252 VNSFILNI
-258 PAKITSTPEFKT
+258 PSDFVTVS
-270 MTLKVERTFPAMD
+270 MKVERTFPAMD

-291 LFGCSTAKHEIY
+291 LFGCSTSKHEIY

-329 SPGSFTGIAA
+329 SPGEFTGIAS

-346 FKEDMI
+346 FKENRI
-352 HVLSGTRPANFQID
+352 HVLSGARPANFQID
-366 TLECRGMQKLSS
+366 TIECRGMQRGS
-378 NSSAVVNETLFY
+378 NNSAAVVNETLFY
-390 KSDSGIMAYSGNL
+390 KSDSGIMAYNGNL
-403 PELVSDAFGDY
+403 PELVSDAFGEY

-429 YCCLVTSDDEC
+429 YCCLVTGDDEC
-440 HLMVYDI
+440 HLMVYDV

-452 IREDSVAVSD
+452 TREDSIAVRD
-462 FAAVGNNLYM
+462 FSAIGNNLYM
-472 MTDGKI
+472 MYDGKI
-478 YDLHTGTSGETGEA
+478 YDLHTGTSAETGEA

-515 DYPYEKYIAALMLRV
+515 DSPYEKYIAALMLRV

-582 RGRFKL
+582 RGKFKL
-588 YSISKEIEGGGSGDG
+588 FSISKEIEGGGSSDG

>member
-86 QKFACSMPDSI
+86 QKFACTMPDNI

-124 ETVEVT
+124 ETVEAT
-130 GRIKIIPATIGTN
+130 AQLQIYPAIKKIKPGGNWEI
-143 PDGTDNVWSLDLQ
+143 
-156 YQASVTAPENTKD
+156 YQADYVASETEPSNTSQYW
-169 LWIDTG
+169 LDTG
-175 HNPVVLKQYS
+175 NTPVVLKQYS
-185 ESQKTWVS
+185 NDFKIWVS
-193 VPTMYL
+193 VPTSL
-199 IFDCDISASSSI
+199 LGFSFIFNDDL
-211 PISAFSKF
+211 PIGTFVQKF
-219 QKGDAITISGLTGD
+219 KAGDAVTISGLTGD
-233 FETINGSYIVR
+233 LAELNSSFIINEVTLQGFV
-244 KVSADWLV
+244 VE
-252 IDVNSY
+252 VNSFLLNI
-258 PAKITSTPEFKT
+258 PSDFVTVS
-270 MTLKVERTFPAMD
+270 MKVERTFPAMD

-291 LFGCSTAKHEIY
+291 LFGCSTSKHEIY

-329 SPGSFTGIAA
+329 SPGEFTGIAS

-346 FKEDMI
+346 FKENRI

-366 TLECRGMQKLSS
+366 TLECRGMQRGS
-378 NSSAVVNETLFY
+378 NNSAAVVNETLFY
-390 KSDSGIMAYSGNL
+390 KSDSGIMAYNGNL
-403 PELVSDAFGDY
+403 PELVSDAFGEY

-429 YCCLVTSDDEC
+429 YCCLVTGDDEC
-440 HLMVYDI
+440 HLMVYDV

-452 IREDSVAVSD
+452 TREDSIAVRD
-462 FAAVGNNLYM
+462 FSAIGNNLYM
-472 MTDGKI
+472 MYDGKI
-478 YDLHTGTSGETGEA
+478 YDLHTGTSVETGEA

-515 DYPYEKYIAALMLRV
+515 DSPYEKYIAALMLRV

-582 RGRFKL
+582 RGKFKL
-588 YSISKEIEGGGSGDG
+588 FSISKEIEGGGNSDG

>member
-86 QKFACSMPDSI
+86 QKFACTMPDNI

-124 ETVEVT
+124 ETFELNEAV
-130 GRIKIIPATIGTN
+130 RIFPGMAITN
-143 PDGTDNVWSLDLQ
+143 PDGSDGALYLTTGYTVSN
-156 YQASVTAPENTKD
+156 TEPEDTK
-169 LWIDTG
+169 LYWIDTG
-175 HNPVVLKQYS
+175 HSPITLKQYS
-185 ESQKTWVS
+185 EHSKTWVTIPS
-193 VPTMYL
+193 MYL
-199 IFDCDISASSSI
+199 RFMRVANDVTDEG
-211 PISAFSKF
+211 FSRFKI
-219 QKGDAITISGLTGD
+219 GDAITISGLTGD
-233 FETINGSYIVR
+233 YEKMNGSYIVR
-244 KVSADWLV
+244 YASKYILT
-252 IDVNSY
+252 IDVNAY
-258 PAKITSTPEFKT
+258 IEKFPITTEATTIS
-270 MTLKVERTFPAMD
+270 MKVERTFPAMD

-346 FKEDMI
+346 FKENMI

-429 YCCLVTSDDEC
+429 YCCLVTGDDEC

-452 IREDSVAVSD
+452 IQEDSVAVSD

-478 YDLHTGTSGETGEA
+478 YDLHTGTSAETGEA

-515 DYPYEKYIAALMLRV
+515 DSPYEKYIAALMLRV

-588 YSISKEIEGGGSGDG
+588 YSISKEIEGGGNSDG

>member
-57 CKTVTSG
+57 CKTVASG

-86 QKFACSMPDSI
+86 QKFACAMPDNI

-124 ETVEVT
+124 ETVEAT
-130 GRIKIIPATIGTN
+130 AQLQIYPAIKKIKPGGGWEISQADYVASETEPLNT
-143 PDGTDNVWSLDLQ
+143 SQ
-156 YQASVTAPENTKD
+156 YW
-169 LWIDTG
+169 LDTG
-175 HNPVVLKQYS
+175 NTPVVLKQYS
-185 ESQKTWVS
+185 KDFKIWVS
-193 VPTMYL
+193 VPTSL
-199 IFDCDISASSSI
+199 LGFSFIFNNDL
-211 PISAFSKF
+211 PIGTFAQKF
-219 QKGDAITISGLTGD
+219 KAGDAVTISGLTGD
-233 FETINGSYIVR
+233 LAELNSSFIINEVTLQGFV
-244 KVSADWLV
+244 VE
-252 IDVNSY
+252 VNSFLLNI
-258 PAKITSTPEFKT
+258 PSDFVTVS
-270 MTLKVERTFPAMD
+270 MKVERTFPAMD

-321 DSYAATVG
+321 DSYAATIG
-329 SPGSFTGIAA
+329 SPGEFTGIAS

-366 TLECRGMQKLSS
+366 TIECRGMQRGS
-378 NSSAVVNETLFY
+378 NNSAAVVNETLFY
-390 KSDSGIMAYSGNL
+390 KSDSGIMAYNGNL
-403 PELVSDAFGDY
+403 PELASDAFGEY

-429 YCCLVTSDDEC
+429 YCCLVTGDDEC
-440 HLMVYDI
+440 HLMVYDV

-452 IREDSVAVSD
+452 TREDSIAVRD
-462 FAAVGNNLYM
+462 FSAIGNNLYM
-472 MTDGKI
+472 MYDGKI
-478 YDLHTGTSGETGEA
+478 YDLHTGTSVETGEA

-515 DYPYEKYIAALMLRV
+515 DSPYEKYIAALMLRV

-582 RGRFKL
+582 RGKFKL
-588 YSISKEIEGGGSGDG
+588 FSISKEIEGGGSSDG